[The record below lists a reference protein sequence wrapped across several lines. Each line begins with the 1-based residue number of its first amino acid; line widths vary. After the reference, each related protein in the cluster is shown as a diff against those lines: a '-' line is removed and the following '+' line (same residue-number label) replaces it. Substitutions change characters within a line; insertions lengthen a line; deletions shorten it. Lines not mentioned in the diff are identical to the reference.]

1 MRTQLF
7 FGTAA
12 SVILL
17 FGCAEPTG
25 AGAPSSPLPTPEA
38 SPTIGASPA
47 KAPSLVRVE
56 PSQVCMMNN
65 RFMGAQQ
72 IPVEVEGKTYFGCCA
87 MCEAKLKND
96 AATRTGKDPVTG
108 KPVDKATAIIGKK
121 PDGTV
126 LYFENE
132 ESFSSFAGT

>member
-1 MRTQLF
+1 MRTHFLV
-7 FGTAA
+7 GAAA
-12 SVILL
+12 SLTLL

-25 AGAPSSPLPTPEA
+25 VSAPSSSSTPAA
-38 SPTIGASPA
+38 SPAIGASPA
-47 KAPSLVRVE
+47 KVPSLVRVE

-72 IPVEVEGKTYFGCCA
+72 IPVEVDGKTYFGCCA

-96 AATRTGKDPVTG
+96 ASARTGKDPVSG

-132 ESFSSFAGT
+132 QSFASFAGT

>member
-1 MRTQLF
+1 
-7 FGTAA
+7 
-12 SVILL
+12 
-17 FGCAEPTG
+17 
-25 AGAPSSPLPTPEA
+25 
-38 SPTIGASPA
+38 
-47 KAPSLVRVE
+47 
-56 PSQVCMMNN
+56 MMNN

-96 AATRTGKDPVTG
+96 PAARTGKEPVSG

-132 ESFSSFAGT
+132 QSFASFVGT